1 MRYLV
6 TGCAGFIG
14 SHLSERLLKDGH
26 DVLGVDSFTDYYPRS
41 YKERNLDPIRSEPG
55 FTLLEDDLANLPL
68 ERLLQGVDTV
78 FHQAAQAGV
87 RASWGSQFSVYTRL
101 NVLATQQLLEACR
114 HCTTLRRFVYA
125 SSSSVYG
132 NAQTLPVSEDVTPQP
147 VSPYGVTKLA
157 GEHLSL
163 LYHTNFGLP
172 TVALRYFTVYGARQR
187 PDMAFHRFIHA
198 AFAEEPITV
207 HEDGRQT
214 RDCTHV
220 SDVINANVLAGVRD
234 AAIGHVY
241 NIAGG
246 SRVTLKHVLSVLEG
260 VIGRKFRI
268 SYTSAQAGDVRD
280 TYADISAAQRDLAY
294 APKTSIEVGLR
305 DEVDWYKDLVLPGLY
320 SGPGG

>member
-14 SHLSERLLKDGH
+14 SHLSEHLLKDGH

-41 YKERNLDPIRSEPG
+41 FKERNLDPIRSEPG
-55 FTLLEDDLANLPL
+55 FTLHEGDLANLPL

-87 RASWGSQFSVYTRL
+87 RASWGSQFSVYTQL

-198 AFAEEPITV
+198 AFAGEPITV

-246 SRVTLKHVLSVLEG
+246 SRVTIRHVLSVLEG
-260 VIGRKFRI
+260 VLGRKFRI
-268 SYTSAQAGDVRD
+268 SYVSAQAGDVRD
-280 TYADISAAQRDLAY
+280 TYADISAAERDLAY

-320 SGPGG
+320 LGPRG